1 MLLDI
6 RRRERESEIVKGEET
21 VTHSL
26 NPTQPRRSES
36 LNGLCQG
43 TQGSLPQGSHA
54 LFVLPLPAAT
64 VSCIPPVLQPF
75 AGPSPFS
82 HSPGSGCMPALLNC
96 GNDIL
101 AHPPA
106 SILIHFRS
114 ILHMEPEC
122 LLKCSCYPVLALL
135 KILRFSW
142 AHEEEQ
148 HVMFSQ
154 KRACLPLGL

>member
-1 MLLDI
+1 M
-6 RRRERESEIVKGEET
+6 
-21 VTHSL
+21 THSL

-36 LNGLCQG
+36 ENGLCQG
-43 TQGSLPQGSHA
+43 TRHPCSLATQGSHA
-54 LFVLPLPAAT
+54 LFVLPLPTAT

-96 GNDIL
+96 GNDLL

-114 ILHMEPEC
+114 ILPMEPGC

-135 KILRFSW
+135 KILRFSR